1 MPQEGIKKVSMSR
14 ILTYE
19 EILRICEAAVGIGI
33 TKFKITGGEPLV
45 RIGCADLIQ
54 EMKRIPGVQQVTLT
68 TNGQQLS
75 DAIGQLADAGI
86 DGLNISLDS
95 LQEDRYRYITGG
107 GDLRKTVDAIDE
119 CVERGIKT
127 KVNCLLQKQFNEDE
141 IPGFA
146 AFAFDKGVDVRFIEL
161 MPIGIGDPD
170 AGPSNDEVLRDLR
183 KQFPL
188 LREDKNVRGNGPA
201 VYYSLPGAKGSVG
214 LISAMNHSF
223 CERCNRIRLTSQ
235 GFLKPCLC
243 FEDSIDVR
251 PALGRNDTE
260 ALKQALKEAVN
271 MKPQGHTF
279 HIKET
284 IEPRSMSQIGG

>member
-1 MPQEGIKKVSMSR
+1 M
-14 ILTYE
+14 
-19 EILRICEAAVGIGI
+19 
-33 TKFKITGGEPLV
+33 
-45 RIGCADLIQ
+45 
-54 EMKRIPGVQQVTLT
+54 
-68 TNGQQLS
+68 
-75 DAIGQLADAGI
+75 
-86 DGLNISLDS
+86 
-95 LQEDRYRYITGG
+95 
-107 GDLRKTVDAIDE
+107 
-119 CVERGIKT
+119 
-127 KVNCLLQKQFNEDE
+127 QKQFNEDE

-170 AGPSNDEVLRDLR
+170 AGLSNDEVLRDLR